1 MPLGEAVSPDPF
13 AAVGEGVVKQ
23 RCGTCR
29 FFDEEGGFVGSGW
42 CRHPQ
47 RVTTGALLMV
57 RRDELACRNGWDQS
71 LWECDTGSALSGA
84 VDAAPRNGHGPLLP
98 VSPESVRALVVHPNV
113 HEHEGED
120 VLLSEARIV
129 SEPHERWEP
138 PSRPPSAV
146 GFDPRTALFRAR
158 EAHKERARAKAAAE
172 RRAAGA
178 EAALVSAEASPLN
191 QPAPEEALRDGFQP
205 VPVNQ
210 YPMATRGWD
219 SVPDE
224 AEREAGLARFLES
237 EPEFSSAMPG
247 LDLEPAREQV
257 SDSGEVCAPEPA
269 PNSAPAVWA
278 RPDRIRPDLP
288 PWFRTDLPRVCRSC
302 RDFRPSADGQRGW
315 CANAWAFT
323 HSRLV
328 QADEPT
334 PCQSAIG
341 DWWVPVDDV
350 WLVAADVSIHGR
362 ATPMLDRALV
372 AETTKRRRS

>member
-1 MPLGEAVSPDPF
+1 MPLGEAMSPDPF

-29 FFDEEGGFVGSGW
+29 FFDEEGGFAGSGW

-47 RVTTGALLMV
+47 RNPTGAILMV

-71 LWECDTGSALSGA
+71 LWECASESEVPSPIDA
-84 VDAAPRNGHGPLLP
+84 VLRNGHRP
-98 VSPESVRALVVHPNV
+98 VAPIDSESVRALVLASTTE
-113 HEHEGED
+113 EHQGED

-129 SEPHERWEP
+129 SEPYERLNP
-138 PSRPPSAV
+138 PTTQPMA

-158 EAHKERARAKAAAE
+158 EAHKARARAKAVAE
-172 RRAAGA
+172 RRAAG
-178 EAALVSAEASPLN
+178 
-191 QPAPEEALRDGFQP
+191 
-205 VPVNQ
+205 
-210 YPMATRGWD
+210 
-219 SVPDE
+219 
-224 AEREAGLARFLES
+224 
-237 EPEFSSAMPG
+237 
-247 LDLEPAREQV
+247 LEPAGPAAASAAVDQSASLEPSFDESQAQMVHQV
-257 SDSGEVCAPEPA
+257 PVVARNRHHASAHGKAEVGLERVGDLDPGLVGAQQVIVPEPA
-269 PNSAPAVWA
+269 FATLLDSSEVCVPDDTPAFAPNTGV
-278 RPDRIRPDLP
+278 RPERVLAELP
-288 PWFRTDLPRVCRSC
+288 SWFRTDLPRVCRSC

-350 WLVAADVSIHGR
+350 WLVAADVSGHGR
-362 ATPMLDRALV
+362 ATPLLDRALA
-372 AETTKRRRS
+372 AEPAKRRRS